1 MDSTTKLSPPWYTLR
16 KKLFYTIGKT
26 PCVYVGELE
35 EQSEYQYLIKITVT
49 SCIYQAENLRIILPE
64 SYPFGNIS
72 VLVKVYY
79 YDQEILPQPISD
91 ITPEQLAYIL
101 CCALKCNPYVRG
113 AIVLTDKIPPIEQQI
128 LGSVSLVIYPK
139 VIQFYNDDISDLCS
153 NFNDVATDVFASV
166 LNTTYGLNSTKLSLS
181 TYDPDCEIQKN
192 LTCYCYIP
200 CCYCCYWCCNPR
212 YYY

>member
-16 KKLFYTIGKT
+16 EQLFNTIGKT

-35 EQSEYQYLIKITVT
+35 EQSGTQYLIKITVT

-79 YDQEILPQPISD
+79 YNQEILSPPLSD

-113 AIVLTDKIPPIEQQI
+113 AIV
-128 LGSVSLVIYPK
+128 
-139 VIQFYNDDISDLCS
+139 
-153 NFNDVATDVFASV
+153 
-166 LNTTYGLNSTKLSLS
+166 
-181 TYDPDCEIQKN
+181 
-192 LTCYCYIP
+192 
-200 CCYCCYWCCNPR
+200 
-212 YYY
+212 